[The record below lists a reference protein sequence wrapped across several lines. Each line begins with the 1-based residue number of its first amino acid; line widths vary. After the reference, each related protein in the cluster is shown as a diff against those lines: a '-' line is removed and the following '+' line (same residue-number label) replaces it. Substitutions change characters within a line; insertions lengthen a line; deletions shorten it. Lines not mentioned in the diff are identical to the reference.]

1 MKAIDRLKKS
11 IRGVDKNKPVTQLQL
26 SEIIQRLWSDQGK
39 IIQIIYNQIINNTTN
54 IYQSI
59 NQIVALNLTK
69 QITGITL
76 ISANWS
82 LVSGLYEYNLAD
94 SNITV
99 NSIVEVI
106 PSNSSISII
115 KAAEILPETD
125 SNTGSVKLYATN
137 APTGD
142 ISVTINITEKQVS

>member
-1 MKAIDRLKKS
+1 MDSVDRLLKT
-11 IRGVDKNKPVTQLQL
+11 IRGVSKTNPVTHLQL
-26 SEIIQRLWSDQGK
+26 SEIIRRLWSDQGK
-39 IIQIIYNQIINNTTN
+39 IIQIIYNEIINNTTN

-59 NQIVALNLTK
+59 NQIISTNLTK

-76 ISANWS
+76 ITANWS
-82 LVSGLYEYNLAD
+82 LVAGLYEYTLSD
-94 SNITV
+94 VNITA

-106 PSNSSISII
+106 PANTSIAII

-125 SNTGSVKLYATN
+125 SSAGSVKLYATN
-137 APTGD
+137 APSGD

>member
-26 SEIIQRLWSDQGK
+26 SEIIRRLWSDQGK

-82 LVSGLYEYNLAD
+82 LVSGLYEYDLAD

-99 NSIVEVI
+99 NSIVDVI
-106 PSNSSISII
+106 PMNTTIDIAISAIV
-115 KAAEILPETD
+115 LPQTD
-125 SNTGSVKLYATN
+125 SSAGSVKLYAKN
-137 APTGD
+137 LPSGD
-142 ISVTINITEKQVS
+142 IEVTINVQEKST

>member
-11 IRGVDKNKPVTQLQL
+11 IRGVDKNKPVTQLML
-26 SEIIQRLWSDQGK
+26 SEMLRSLWSDQGK
-39 IIQIIYNQIINNTTN
+39 IINIIYNEIINNTTN

-59 NQIVALNLTK
+59 NQIIGANLTK

-76 ISANWS
+76 ITANWS
-82 LVSGLYEYNLAD
+82 LVAGLYEYTLAD
-94 SNITV
+94 VNITD

-106 PSNSSISII
+106 PANASIAII
-115 KAAEILPETD
+115 KAAEVLPETD
-125 SNTGSVKLYATN
+125 SSAGSVKLYATN